1 MTAWPS
7 FDVTIS
13 LFSQSVQKYYNNFAC
28 ARFYFERIGNKC
40 FHRGESR
47 GIDLLPYK
55 EERYISSFWNEKT
68 RITLSSSPVFC
79 YAKYRG
85 GVRRTEGLENTD
97 SGGDRVRSPL
107 PLLVTDEIGGV
118 PAGRGGKEIPAEET
132 ETDTNLWGPR
142 KKYKER
148 VQSIAIPR
156 KNALCRVGW
165 KLFELLFLLS
175 LYLCY
180 LCSRKLLGSV
190 RAQYVKHERFFFHT
204 PAICA
209 PL

>member
-13 LFSQSVQKYYNNFAC
+13 PFSQSVQKYYNNFAC

-97 SGGDRVRSPL
+97 SGGDRVRTPL
-107 PLLVTDEIGGV
+107 PLLIVDVIG
-118 PAGRGGKEIPAEET
+118 EET
-132 ETDTNLWGPR
+132 CRAGEVKETGKRCKIYPCVEMGITILIFSPCCIVALLDISYSFLR
-142 KKYKER
+142 
-148 VQSIAIPR
+148 IARDWNDIIGVVFKTSSLPCSV
-156 KNALCRVGW
+156 ALRGV
-165 KLFELLFLLS
+165 LL
-175 LYLCY
+175 C
-180 LCSRKLLGSV
+180 K
-190 RAQYVKHERFFFHT
+190 
-204 PAICA
+204 I
-209 PL
+209 

>member
-68 RITLSSSPVFC
+68 RVTFPSSL
-79 YAKYRG
+79 YRG
-85 GVRRTEGLENTD
+85 GVTQWRRSWKTPSRQAVYIRNLTPSPYGHSPYIPL
-97 SGGDRVRSPL
+97 RKHPVRPRGTAGERLRCIPLSPL
-107 PLLVTDEIGGV
+107 LRFYEPCSTMLRGTAG
-118 PAGRGGKEIPAEET
+118 GRGWYLI
-132 ETDTNLWGPR
+132 L
-142 KKYKER
+142 
-148 VQSIAIPR
+148 
-156 KNALCRVGW
+156 
-165 KLFELLFLLS
+165 LLS
-175 LYLCY
+175 L
-180 LCSRKLLGSV
+180 SI
-190 RAQYVKHERFFFHT
+190 FF
-204 PAICA
+204 
-209 PL
+209 

>member
-13 LFSQSVQKYYNNFAC
+13 PFSQSVQKYYNNFAC

-97 SGGDRVRSPL
+97 SGGDRVRTPL
-107 PLLVTDEIGGV
+107 PLLIVDVIG
-118 PAGRGGKEIPAEET
+118 EET
-132 ETDTNLWGPR
+132 CRAGEVKETGKRCKIYPCVEMGITILIFSPCCIVALLDISHSFLRIARDWNDIIGVVFKTSSLPCPVALRGVLL
-142 KKYKER
+142 YK
-148 VQSIAIPR
+148 I
-156 KNALCRVGW
+156 
-165 KLFELLFLLS
+165 
-175 LYLCY
+175 
-180 LCSRKLLGSV
+180 
-190 RAQYVKHERFFFHT
+190 
-204 PAICA
+204 
-209 PL
+209 